1 MPKRRSP
8 GEGSITRRKDGSWQ
22 GSITI
27 GYDRDGKQ
35 RRRYVSGRTQA
46 AVRTKLH
53 ALQTQLQAGQLPA
66 DEIGVAAFLEMWL
79 KEKARQ
85 VKPNTIQ
92 SYRYT
97 IEQYVLP
104 RVGQHKLHKLTSLV
118 VQQTLGEIADA
129 VTPNTSNYCRSL
141 LYAALE
147 QAVRW
152 NLLPNNPVTHIP
164 RLRHAKAEMRVWT
177 TDETRRFL
185 QAAAQHRLYALF
197 YLAITSGLRIG
208 ELLGLQWADLR
219 AHQLHVRRTLTQQG
233 RQLLLTTPKTHRSD
247 RIVTLAND
255 TLMELELHRLRQE
268 AERAV
273 IPVAFQHPE
282 HMFVS
287 EAGTYLDVSNVRR
300 AWNSLQSAADLPH
313 ARLHDTRHLHVSLLV
328 KHGVDAR
335 TIADRIGHTNAAF
348 TLKQYSHAFEEQRQA
363 AAIPLE
369 TLLTKTE

>member
-8 GEGSITRRKDGSWQ
+8 GEGSITRRKDGAWQ

-35 RRRYVSGRTQA
+35 RRRYVSGRTQGV
-46 AVRTKLH
+46 VRTKLH
-53 ALQTQLQAGQLPA
+53 ALQTQRVAGQLTH
-66 DEIGVAAFLEMWL
+66 DDIQVAAFLEMWL

-97 IEQYVLP
+97 IERYVTP
-104 RVGQHKLHKLTSLV
+104 RIGRHKLHKLTSLT
-118 VQQTLGEIADA
+118 VQQTLGDIADA
-129 VTPNTSNYCRSL
+129 ITPNTSNYCRSL

-152 NLLPNNPVTHIP
+152 NLIPSNPVTHIP
-164 RLRHAKAEMRVWT
+164 RLRHTKTEMRVWT
-177 TDETRRFL
+177 TDEIRRFL
-185 QAAAQHRLYALF
+185 QAAAEHRLYALF

-208 ELLGLQWADLR
+208 ELLGLQWTDLR
-219 AHQLHVRRTLTQQG
+219 ANQLHVRRTLTQQDH
-233 RQLLLTTPKTHRSD
+233 RLHLTTPKTHRSE

-255 TLMELELHRLRQE
+255 TLHELELHRQRQE
-268 AERAV
+268 AERAI
-273 IPVAFQHPE
+273 IPAEFQHPE

-287 EAGTYLDVSNVRR
+287 EVGTYLDVSNVRR
-300 AWNSLQSAADLPH
+300 AWNNLQAVAGLPH

-348 TLKQYSHAFEEQRQA
+348 TLKQYAHAFEEQRQA
-363 AAIPLE
+363 AAIPLDY
-369 TLLTKTE
+369 LLKE